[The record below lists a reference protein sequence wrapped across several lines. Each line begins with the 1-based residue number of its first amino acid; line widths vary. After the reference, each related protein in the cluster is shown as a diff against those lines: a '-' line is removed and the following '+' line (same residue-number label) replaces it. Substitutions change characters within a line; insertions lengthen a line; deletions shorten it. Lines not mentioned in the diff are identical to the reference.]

1 MKAPAFLPRVLFPLG
16 IACILVGSLDPLEG
30 SLLVLPGV
38 AVLTFDA
45 YLSASRQRTL
55 LTWALVL
62 VACGVA
68 AMWGVSAFGGIRFGA
83 EGRGLAAWWGLFLLP
98 YPAGW
103 LLAVIGAFRSVTDHR
118 HPHGAGPRPAT

>member
-1 MKAPAFLPRVLFPLG
+1 MKARTLLPRVLFPLG

-30 SLLVLPGV
+30 SLLILPGV
-38 AVLTFDA
+38 AMLALEADLTG
-45 YLSASRQRTL
+45 SRQRML

-68 AMWGVSAFGGIRFGA
+68 ALWGVSEFGGIRFGD
-83 EGRGLAAWWGLFLLP
+83 EGRGLPAWWGLFLLP

-103 LLAVIGAFRSVTDHR
+103 LLAVIGAFRGVTEHGR
-118 HPHGAGPRPAT
+118 PEGAGPRPAT